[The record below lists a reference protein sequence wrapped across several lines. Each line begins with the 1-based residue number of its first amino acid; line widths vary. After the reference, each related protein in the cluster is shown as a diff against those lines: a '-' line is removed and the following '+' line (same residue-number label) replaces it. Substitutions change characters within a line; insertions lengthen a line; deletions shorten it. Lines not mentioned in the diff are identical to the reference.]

1 MRCLPRGA
9 SFQLATLKSP
19 ARNDLLP
26 KCLGTAS
33 WKLAPRRTAAAVV
46 AVLLLSNAA
55 AGQDAFEDAPIQPAP
70 AGESRTAPA
79 TPATGP
85 SGARVIGSLA
95 AVVVLVA
102 GCGWVYRRYVAPAG
116 PRRAGGVELLGQ
128 SNVTPKHSVL
138 VLKIGRRVVVVGDAG
153 HGMQPLCEVTD
164 PAEVAEVAAACRG
177 QSVESADLRGGA
189 FAASFDEADAAFE
202 QGDAPNVKPTSG
214 EASDVR
220 ALINRVR
227 GLSAQQP

>member
-1 MRCLPRGA
+1 MRCLHIVGIA
-9 SFQLATLKSP
+9 
-19 ARNDLLP
+19 
-26 KCLGTAS
+26 
-33 WKLAPRRTAAAVV
+33 
-46 AVLLLSNAA
+46 AVLLLSGAA

-70 AGESRTAPA
+70 ADESRTAPA

-102 GCGWVYRRYVAPAG
+102 GCGWVYHRYVAPAG

-128 SNVTPKHSVL
+128 SNLTPKHLVL
-138 VLKIGRRVVVVGDAG
+138 VLKVGRRVVVVGDAG
-153 HGMQPLCEVTD
+153 HGMQPLCEISD
-164 PAEVAEVAAACRG
+164 AAEVAEVAAACRG
-177 QSVESADLRGGA
+177 QSIDAADLRGGA

-202 QGDAPNVKPTSG
+202 ADSESPNVTPASG
-214 EASDVR
+214 DGAEVR

-227 GLSAQQP
+227 GLSAHQP